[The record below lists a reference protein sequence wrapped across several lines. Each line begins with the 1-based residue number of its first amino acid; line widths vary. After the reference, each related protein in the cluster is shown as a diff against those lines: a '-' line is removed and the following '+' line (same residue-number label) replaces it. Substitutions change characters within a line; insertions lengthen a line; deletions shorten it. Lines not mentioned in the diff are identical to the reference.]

1 MSVFDRFQNVFK
13 IPELKKRLL
22 FTIGIIVIYRVGGH
36 VPSPGIDPVAL
47 GEYLNQQSGTLFAL
61 YDMFTGGALGR
72 ATVFALGIMPY
83 ISASII
89 LQLLGATMPY
99 FQRLQKEGEEGRRKI
114 NRYTRYGTVLICMGQ
129 SWGMSVWLQ
138 SLRTASNLAVV
149 PAPGLGFQLLTML
162 SFTTGTIFIM
172 WLGEQITDRGIGNGI
187 SLIIYIGI
195 VAVFPQ
201 ALIGEIRQVAAEN
214 KTLIE
219 FVLTFG
225 LMYLVTMGAV
235 LLTQGVRKIP
245 VQYAKRVVGRK
256 VYGGQATHIPL
267 RINTAGVIPIIF
279 AQALMFIPQTALTF
293 FPENDFFLM
302 VQSWFNF
309 DSPIYWFFY
318 GTLIVFFAFFYTAVV
333 FNPVDL
339 AENMK
344 KYGGF
349 IPGIRPGKKTAEYVE
364 RVLGRVTFPG
374 ALGLASLAVLPYALV
389 RYFNLSVSM
398 TDFFGGTGLLIIV
411 GVALDTLQQMESH
424 LMMRH
429 YEGFTKAGK
438 IRGRVGRG

>member
-13 IPELKKRLL
+13 IPELKKRIF
-22 FTIGIIVIYRVGGH
+22 FTIGIIVVYRIGGH

-114 NRYTRYGTVLICMGQ
+114 TRLTRYGTVLICMGQ

-149 PAPGLGFQLLTML
+149 PSPGLAFQLLTML

-201 ALIGEIRQVAAEN
+201 ALIGEIRQVAAQN

-219 FVLTFG
+219 LILTFG

-302 VQSWFNF
+302 IQAWFNF
-309 DSPIYWFFY
+309 DSPVYWFFY
-318 GTLIVFFAFFYTAVV
+318 GSLIVFFAFFYTAVV

>member
-1 MSVFDRFQNVFK
+1 MAARRELQKHWEAVNNTLADLADLSVWLQGLTTPSGYLV
-13 IPELKKRLL
+13 
-22 FTIGIIVIYRVGGH
+22 
-36 VPSPGIDPVAL
+36 VPSPG
-47 GEYLNQQSGTLFAL
+47 
-61 YDMFTGGALGR
+61 
-72 ATVFALGIMPY
+72 
-83 ISASII
+83 
-89 LQLLGATMPY
+89 
-99 FQRLQKEGEEGRRKI
+99 
-114 NRYTRYGTVLICMGQ
+114 
-129 SWGMSVWLQ
+129 
-138 SLRTASNLAVV
+138 
-149 PAPGLGFQLLTML
+149 LGFMLLTML

-187 SLIIYIGI
+187 SLIIYVGI
-195 VAVFPQ
+195 IAIFPVAVIQ
-201 ALIGEIRQVAAEN
+201 EITLVAAQN

-219 FVLTFG
+219 LLLTFI
-225 LMYLVTMGAV
+225 LMFVVTMGAV

-256 VYGGQATHIPL
+256 VYGGQSTHIPL

-279 AQALMFIPQTALTF
+279 AQALMFIPQTLFTF
-293 FPENDFFLM
+293 FPNSAFFANA
-302 VQSWFNF
+302 QNWF
-309 DSPIYWFFY
+309 SYQHPVYWLFY

-374 ALGLASLAVLPYALV
+374 ALGLAALSVLPYMLV

-429 YEGFTKAGK
+429 YEGFTRSGK

>member
-1 MSVFDRFQNVFK
+1 MSVLDRFQNVFK
-13 IPELKKRLL
+13 IPELKRRVL
-22 FTIGIIVIYRVGGH
+22 FTLGILVVYRIGGH
-36 VPSPGIDPVAL
+36 VPSPGIDAHAL
-47 GEYLNQQSGTLFAL
+47 GEYLTAQSQGIFAL

-89 LQLLGATMPY
+89 IQLMGATVPY
-99 FQRLQKEGEEGRRKI
+99 FQRLQKEGEEGRQKI
-114 NRYTRYGTVLICMGQ
+114 NRLTRYGTLLICAGQ
-129 SWGMSVWLQ
+129 SFGMSIWLQ
-138 SLRTASNLAVV
+138 GLTTPSGYLVV
-149 PAPGLGFQLLTML
+149 PNPGIGFQLLTML

-187 SLIIYIGI
+187 SLIIYVGI
-195 VAVFPQ
+195 IAIFPVAVIQ
-201 ALIGEIRQVAAEN
+201 EIQLVAAQN

-219 FVLTFG
+219 LLLTFL
-225 LMYLVTMGAV
+225 LMFVVTMGAV

-256 VYGGQATHIPL
+256 VYGGQSTHIPL

-279 AQALMFIPQTALTF
+279 AQALMFIPQTLFTF
-293 FPENDFFLM
+293 FPNSQFFANAQNWFSY
-302 VQSWFNF
+302 QS
-309 DSPIYWFFY
+309 PVYWFFY

-374 ALGLASLAVLPYALV
+374 ALGLAALSVLPYMLV

-429 YEGFTKAGK
+429 YEGFTKSGK